1 MKMRLMSSN
10 YSKIKTIA
18 EDTKLSEW
26 QVAMVLYDYLTW
38 CLQEVLIDGSSKTLF
53 GELKLDKNQ
62 RLNLQQDKEG
72 LIALLG
78 KSDIKMLRKI
88 CEEGPDFKIFE

>member
-1 MKMRLMSSN
+1 MSST

-18 EDTKLSEW
+18 EDTNLKEY

-38 CLQEVLIDGSSKTLF
+38 CLQEILIDKESKTIF
-53 GELKLDKNQ
+53 GTLKLNEDN
-62 RLNLQQDKEG
+62 RLNLENDKEG

-78 KSDIKMLRKI
+78 KSDIKMIMKI
-88 CEEGPDFKIFE
+88 CEKGPDFKIFEC

>member
-1 MKMRLMSSN
+1 MTT

-18 EDTKLSEW
+18 EDTGLKQN
-26 QVAMVLYDYLTW
+26 QVAMILYDYLTW
-38 CLQEVLIDGSSKTLF
+38 CLQEILIDGKSKTIF
-53 GELKLDKNQ
+53 GELKLDENN
-62 RLNLQQDKEG
+62 RLNLHQDKEG

-88 CEEGPDFKIFE
+88 VEEGPDYDIWK